1 MERLKDD
8 EFTRALLKS
17 IRQTFPYSYAQ
28 IKSYEHFM
36 DFELQRII
44 QEQSLSIVRSST
56 THQEHEV
63 VFKRVVVGLPS
74 HRNEITQQ
82 ERITPQE
89 CRDRGLMYQCP
100 IFVDVVHKI
109 FKYDPDD
116 SMDGKDSNVHDEDR
130 KARRVPLDE
139 TRYIEVPLAFMP
151 AMVQSKYCHL
161 SKTLDKPMECSM
173 DRGGYFV
180 VRQDRAIMLQER
192 MRHNQIF
199 LFESKTTNRL
209 AFCEVRSCHEKKIR
223 STSTLRVH
231 ITKPRGGGAPAIVVS
246 LPFLSCDVPLV
257 VLYRLLGTDLVA
269 DSPDPLADVVAW
281 VGPSPDAAS
290 TLRQMLH
297 HETNVLPTEDLYEWL
312 ASGTE
317 EKTPAKRRRYIEHLI
332 DNELLP
338 HLNPLLTQ
346 SPKNPFTLAK
356 KRMFLG
362 AIVNMLLD
370 ADAEYRRTG
379 AITFTDR
386 DDYQYKRIA
395 MAGEMI
401 GLLFRQLFRQF
412 IRMLRSQ
419 MVKITEKGKTINM
432 ADIIQPRRI
441 SVGLQYSFATG
452 IWAAKSDNS
461 RSINNQGITQII
473 GRMNSLSLHSQ
484 LTRVNTAVM
493 KEGNSIK
500 KRLLGLSHYG
510 YLCPSSTP
518 EGQSCGLVKE
528 LSLVCYIRQG
538 VPKLDIAQFLTD
550 HADELGVDAIFC
562 PEYLPGSNPTNPT
575 PPSSSLVTV
584 NGDIFGSCRDVGRF
598 VRTFK
603 LARRNNL
610 ISFEVTVTKSHF
622 GVELSSDR
630 GVLLRPVFVLS
641 ECRQRLDTVVAE
653 HTATARRGG
662 GTSSLFAHLHH
673 HGLIEYVCSCEQKDL
688 VIATTFSTVGPSHTH
703 VEIHPSGLLGVCTS
717 FVPHSDRN
725 QAPRNMYS
733 AAMVKQSINY
743 SSMTQHLRFETQS
756 HVPYSVQ
763 HPLVQTWFEN
773 IAGCAK
779 IPNGCNVIAAIIS
792 RDGYNQE
799 DSIVVNKDSV
809 DRGLFHS
816 SSIRTIKEE
825 ETTTKTDT
833 QTFTNPML
841 QPGCVGMRMA
851 NYNHLDEQG
860 TCRRGTVIKKN
871 DVIVGKTM
879 TTTETNDVGRKIQIV
894 RDKSKVYMGK
904 HDAVVDDTINVLN
917 RDGNNVRKTKLRQPR
932 VPEVGDKFCYTED
945 HELLTKRGWVPI
957 KDVELGERVAIYDNG
972 HLCYEPTLDT
982 LKYAIED
989 QPLYEV
995 VTQQFSLKTTMNHR
1009 MFVKKRNKDNY
1020 ELVEAQHMMGKRV
1033 RFLKNCKGLRRC
1045 ISPPCPVPTKDIK
1058 AWLFF
1063 FGFWIGDGWVEN
1075 YQTTGKKRAIRR
1087 VYRTTIAQIKSLSR
1101 KRILDAATKCG
1112 LHPIENGDKIHFN
1125 HKTLTDMLA
1134 PLSVGAPN
1142 KRLPSWCFELSKDHS
1157 MCLLKGLIDS
1167 DRTIHKKSGTW
1178 RYYTSSLQLKDDVQ
1192 RLVLH
1197 AGWSANVKMYRKAR
1211 YESEIRGRKIIS
1223 KFDQWHVLINR
1234 TNNSPQLN
1242 HGHAKTQNSQVE
1254 RVVRETGF
1262 VYCVTVRTGII
1273 YVRRHGKP
1281 VWCGNCSRHG
1291 QKGTCGIVLPGR
1303 DMAFTMRD
1311 GITADIVMNP
1321 HAIPSRMTIGH
1332 LAESVQ
1338 AKAGCLLGKFGDG
1351 TPFRRVTLES
1361 ICDEL
1366 KSAGFEENGYE
1377 RMICGKT
1384 GKMIEAKIFIGVVY
1398 YRKLKH
1404 MSKDKMHAR
1413 TQGPTTVLTR
1423 QPVEGRSRSGG
1434 LRVGE
1439 MERDCL
1445 IAAGASSVLLDRLFE
1460 VSDKFFVYVCENCKL
1475 VAIHDHDRDFG
1486 PSIIGKTPYCNNP
1499 ECQKKRA
1506 VCHRVELPYSCHLLL
1521 NEARGINVCSRMT
1534 LKNN

>member
-538 VPKLDIAQFLTD
+538 VPKLDIAQFLID

-932 VPEVGDKFCYTED
+932 VPEVGDKFC
-945 HELLTKRGWVPI
+945 
-957 KDVELGERVAIYDNG
+957 
-972 HLCYEPTLDT
+972 
-982 LKYAIED
+982 
-989 QPLYEV
+989 
-995 VTQQFSLKTTMNHR
+995 
-1009 MFVKKRNKDNY
+1009 
-1020 ELVEAQHMMGKRV
+1020 
-1033 RFLKNCKGLRRC
+1033 
-1045 ISPPCPVPTKDIK
+1045 
-1058 AWLFF
+1058 
-1063 FGFWIGDGWVEN
+1063 
-1075 YQTTGKKRAIRR
+1075 
-1087 VYRTTIAQIKSLSR
+1087 
-1101 KRILDAATKCG
+1101 
-1112 LHPIENGDKIHFN
+1112 
-1125 HKTLTDMLA
+1125 
-1134 PLSVGAPN
+1134 
-1142 KRLPSWCFELSKDHS
+1142 
-1157 MCLLKGLIDS
+1157 
-1167 DRTIHKKSGTW
+1167 
-1178 RYYTSSLQLKDDVQ
+1178 
-1192 RLVLH
+1192 
-1197 AGWSANVKMYRKAR
+1197 
-1211 YESEIRGRKIIS
+1211 
-1223 KFDQWHVLINR
+1223 
-1234 TNNSPQLN
+1234 
-1242 HGHAKTQNSQVE
+1242 
-1254 RVVRETGF
+1254 
-1262 VYCVTVRTGII
+1262 
-1273 YVRRHGKP
+1273 
-1281 VWCGNCSRHG
+1281 SRHG